1 MATTLGYNGKLTCAL
16 ECADLAKASQ
26 WYEQVLGFTKL
37 YEVDDIGWC
46 ELQSPVADTTVGL
59 SQVESPTVRGG
70 ATLTFGVADVA
81 VARKRLEEQGVAFDG
96 ETITH
101 PGMVSL
107 ATFYDPDGNKLMFAQ
122 DLSQEG

>member
-1 MATTLGYNGKLTCAL
+1 MATTLGYDGKLTCAL

-37 YEVDDIGWC
+37 YEVADIGWC
-46 ELQSPVADTTVGL
+46 ELQSPVANTTVGL
-59 SQVESPTVRGG
+59 SQVESPTVQGG

-81 VARKRLEEQGVAFDG
+81 AARKRLEEQGVAFDG

-122 DLSQEG
+122 DLSEEG